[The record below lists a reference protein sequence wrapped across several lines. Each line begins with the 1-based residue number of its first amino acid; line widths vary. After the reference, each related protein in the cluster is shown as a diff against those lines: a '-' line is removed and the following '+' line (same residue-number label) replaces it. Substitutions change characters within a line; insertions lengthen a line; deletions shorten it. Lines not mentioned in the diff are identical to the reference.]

1 MSKDITIS
9 PYTSVHLNTWHNTS
23 IYLNTRQQSVS
34 IPVHKRQYVLIHLCS
49 IHHTYTHD
57 SKKVKH
63 NVSTNFNRTE
73 QHAPFPHTVASLL
86 NIRKISTSF
95 IRIFSRKL
103 TVSRYC
109 PEPHS
114 PSFCSSSPGS
124 HSFNS
129 LNNRPICTKRCMDV
143 MPLWTAVTF
152 QR

>member
-1 MSKDITIS
+1 MSIDVKRHQHIS
-9 PYTSVHLNTWHNTS
+9 IHVNIRQYNS
-23 IYLNTRQQSVS
+23 IKSNALQHAQYVS
-34 IPVHKRQYVLIHLCS
+34 IPFHKSQHVLIHLCS

-129 LNNRPICTKRCMDV
+129 LNNRPICTNDI
-143 MPLWTAVTF
+143 WTLCHCG
-152 QR
+152 QL